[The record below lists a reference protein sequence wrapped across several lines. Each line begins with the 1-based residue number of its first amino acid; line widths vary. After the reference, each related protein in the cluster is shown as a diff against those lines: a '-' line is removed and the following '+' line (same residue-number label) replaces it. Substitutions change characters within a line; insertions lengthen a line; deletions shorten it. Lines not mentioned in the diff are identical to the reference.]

1 MGTLKFQSWGLKS
14 PRPLIIAGPCS
25 AESISQLRETAKAI
39 SDLNI
44 EVMRAGVWKPRSR
57 PNNFE
62 GAGVEA
68 LKWIGE
74 IQSEFDIKFVIEVA
88 KPQHV
93 ELALAHDINLMW
105 IGARTTVN
113 PFAVQEIADALKG
126 IDIPILVKNPINP
139 DIELWQGGIERVLS
153 AGITKVAAVHRG
165 FSFFQESKF
174 RNPPAWQIPIELK
187 RRMPEIPLIC
197 DPSHICGSRD
207 NILEIAQKAI
217 DLNYDG
223 LMIETHPDP
232 DKAFSDAEQQ
242 VTPSRLAEILHTI
255 KIRDEKSVN
264 QVFINQLEQ
273 LREEID
279 DIDREIIEAIG
290 TRMRIIEKIGD
301 YKKDNNVTVFQ
312 LERWKEI
319 LETRPQWGKAKLL
332 DKNFIEELYKVIHSE
347 SIKIQT
353 DILNKNTAKPQ

>member
-1 MGTLKFQSWGLKS
+1 MGTFEFQSWGLKGH
-14 PRPLIIAGPCS
+14 RPLIIAGPCS
-25 AESISQLRETAKAI
+25 AESRNQLLESVKAI
-39 SDLNI
+39 SDLDI

-68 LKWIGE
+68 LKWIKE
-74 IQSEFDIKFVIEVA
+74 LQSEFNIKFVIEVA

-93 ELALAHDINLMW
+93 ELALTHDINLMW

-126 IDIPILVKNPINP
+126 TNISILIKNPINP
-139 DIELWQGGIERVLS
+139 DVELWQGGIERVLND
-153 AGITKVAAVHRG
+153 GITKVAAVHRG
-165 FSFFQESKF
+165 FSFFQKSKF

-207 NILEIAQKAI
+207 NILEISQKAI

-223 LMIETHPDP
+223 LMIETHPNP
-232 DKAFSDAEQQ
+232 DKALSDAEQQ
-242 VTPSRLAEILHTI
+242 VTPSQLAEILHTI

-273 LREEID
+273 LRDEID

-319 LETRPQWGKAKLL
+319 LETRPHWGKAKLL

-347 SIKIQT
+347 SIKTQT

>member
-1 MGTLKFQSWGLKS
+1 MGTFEFQSWGLKGH
-14 PRPLIIAGPCS
+14 RPLIIAGPCS
-25 AESISQLRETAKAI
+25 AESRNQLFESVKAI
-39 SDLNI
+39 SDLDI

-68 LKWIGE
+68 LKWIKE
-74 IQSEFDIKFVIEVA
+74 LQSEFNIKFVIEVA

-126 IDIPILVKNPINP
+126 TNISILIKNPINP
-139 DIELWQGGIERVLS
+139 DVELWQGGIERVLN

-165 FSFFQESKF
+165 FSFFQKSKF

-207 NILEIAQKAI
+207 NILEISQKAI

-223 LMIETHPDP
+223 LMIETHPNP
-232 DKAFSDAEQQ
+232 DKALSDAEQQ
-242 VTPSRLAEILHTI
+242 VTPSQLAEILHTI

-273 LREEID
+273 LRDEID

-290 TRMRIIEKIGD
+290 IRMRIIEKIGD

-319 LETRPQWGKAKLL
+319 LETRQEWGKAKLL

-347 SIKIQT
+347 SIKTQT

>member
-1 MGTLKFQSWGLKS
+1 MGTFEFQSWGLKGH
-14 PRPLIIAGPCS
+14 RPLIIAGPCS
-25 AESISQLRETAKAI
+25 AESRNQLLESAKAI
-39 SDLNI
+39 SDLDI

-68 LKWIGE
+68 LKWIKE
-74 IQSEFDIKFVIEVA
+74 LQSEFNIKFVIEVA

-126 IDIPILVKNPINP
+126 TNISILIKNPINP
-139 DIELWQGGIERVLS
+139 DVELWQGGIERVLN
-153 AGITKVAAVHRG
+153 AGINKVAAVHRG
-165 FSFFQESKF
+165 FSFFQKSKF

-187 RRMPEIPLIC
+187 SRMPEIPLIC

-207 NILEIAQKAI
+207 NILEISQKAI

-232 DKAFSDAEQQ
+232 DRALSDAEQQ
-242 VTPSRLAEILHTI
+242 VTPSQLADILDTI
-255 KIRDEKSVN
+255 KIRDEKSVD

-273 LREEID
+273 LRGKID
-279 DIDREIIEAIG
+279 DIDREIIEAVA

-312 LERWKEI
+312 LDRWKEI
-319 LETRPQWGKAKLL
+319 LETRSEWGKAMLL
-332 DKNFIEELYKVIHSE
+332 DKNFIEEMYKVIHSE
-347 SIKIQT
+347 SIKTQT

>member
-1 MGTLKFQSWGLKS
+1 MGTFEFQSWGLKS
-14 PRPLIIAGPCS
+14 HRPLIIAGPCS
-25 AESISQLRETAKAI
+25 AESRNQLLESAKAI

-113 PFAVQEIADALKG
+113 PFAVQEIADALRG
-126 IDIPILVKNPINP
+126 TDIPILVKNPINP
-139 DIELWQGGIERVLS
+139 DIELWQGGIERVLN

-165 FSFFQESKF
+165 FSFFQKSKF

-187 RRMPEIPLIC
+187 SRMPEIPLIC

-207 NILEIAQKAI
+207 NILEISQKAI

-232 DKAFSDAEQQ
+232 DRALSDAEQQ
-242 VTPSRLAEILHTI
+242 VTPSQLADILDTI
-255 KIRDEKSVN
+255 KIRDEKSVD

-273 LREEID
+273 LRGEID
-279 DIDREIIEAIG
+279 DIDREIIEAIA

-319 LETRPQWGKAKLL
+319 LKTRPEWGKTMLL
-332 DKNFIEELYKVIHSE
+332 DKNFIEEMYKVIHAE
-347 SIKIQT
+347 SIKTQT

>member
-25 AESISQLRETAKAI
+25 AESKSQLRETAKAI

-68 LKWIGE
+68 LSWIRE
-74 IQSEFDIKFVIEVA
+74 IQSEFDIKFIIEVA

-93 ELALAHDINLMW
+93 ELALAHDINMMW

-126 IDIPILVKNPINP
+126 TDISILVKNPINP

-187 RRMPEIPLIC
+187 SRMPEIPLIC

-207 NILEIAQKAI
+207 HILEISQKAI

-223 LMIETHPDP
+223 LMIETHPNP
-232 DKAFSDAEQQ
+232 ESALSDAEQQ

-255 KIRDEKSVN
+255 KIRDEKSVD
-264 QVFINQLEQ
+264 QVFLNQLEQ
-273 LREEID
+273 LREKID
-279 DIDREIIEAIG
+279 DIDREIIEAVA

-312 LERWKEI
+312 LDRWKKI
-319 LETRPQWGKAKLL
+319 LETRSEWGKAMLL
-332 DKNFIEELYKVIHSE
+332 DKNFIEEMYKVIHSE
-347 SIKIQT
+347 SIKTQT
-353 DILNKNTAKPQ
+353 DILNKNTAKP